1 MKCQFFSTNTSL
13 PSPNPG
19 ARRLRPK
26 WQLDEGSHIFS
37 ILFSLLSQFTT
48 FAPMKREIKGNAC
61 VFCASSA
68 SIDSRYLDAAR
79 ELGTLLARRGWRCV
93 NGGGAVGLMGAVTD
107 GTLDAGGE
115 VTGVIPKFMVDNGW
129 CYDRLEDVIVTADM
143 HQRKQMMSEMADA
156 VIALPG
162 GVGTLEELLETLTW
176 RQLSLVKVPVIILN
190 TLGYYDPLL
199 AMLGHA
205 INEGF
210 MKPVHSRLWSVAS
223 TPLEAIDML
232 EHAETIEFESKY

>member
-1 MKCQFFSTNTSL
+1 
-13 PSPNPG
+13 
-19 ARRLRPK
+19 
-26 WQLDEGSHIFS
+26 
-37 ILFSLLSQFTT
+37 
-48 FAPMKREIKGNAC
+48 MKREIKGNVC

-68 SIDSRYLDAAR
+68 NIDERYLADAR
-79 ELGTLLARRGWRCV
+79 ELGNLLAQGGWRCV

-143 HQRKQMMSEMADA
+143 HQRKYMMSEMADA
-156 VIALPG
+156 IIAMPG

-176 RQLSLVKVPVIILN
+176 RQLGLVKVPVIILN
-190 TLGYYDPLL
+190 TLGYFDQLI

-205 INEGF
+205 IDEGF
-210 MKPVHSRLWSVAS
+210 MKPSHAQLWTVAD
-223 TPLEAIDML
+223 TPAEAIAML
-232 EHAETIEFESKY
+232 ENVKPVSFESKY

>member
-1 MKCQFFSTNTSL
+1 
-13 PSPNPG
+13 
-19 ARRLRPK
+19 
-26 WQLDEGSHIFS
+26 
-37 ILFSLLSQFTT
+37 
-48 FAPMKREIKGNAC
+48 MKREIKGNVC

-68 SIDSRYLDAAR
+68 NIDERYLADAR
-79 ELGTLLARRGWRCV
+79 ELGNLLAQGGWRCV

-129 CYDRLEDVIVTADM
+129 CYDRLMDVVVTADM
-143 HQRKQMMSEMADA
+143 HQRKQMMSNMADA

-176 RQLSLVKVPVIILN
+176 RQLGLVKVPIIILN

-199 AMLGHA
+199 AMLRHA
-205 INEGF
+205 IDEGF
-210 MKPVHSRLWSVAS
+210 MKPSHGQLWQVAV
-223 TPLEAIDML
+223 TPADAVALLDDNSPVA
-232 EHAETIEFESKY
+232 FESKY

>member
-1 MKCQFFSTNTSL
+1 
-13 PSPNPG
+13 
-19 ARRLRPK
+19 
-26 WQLDEGSHIFS
+26 
-37 ILFSLLSQFTT
+37 
-48 FAPMKREIKGNAC
+48 MKRETRGNVC

-68 SIDSRYLDAAR
+68 NIDSRYLAAAR
-79 ELGTLLARRGWRCV
+79 ELGALLARDGWRCV

-107 GTLDAGGE
+107 GALDAGGE

-129 CYDRLEDVIVTADM
+129 CYDRLEDVIITADM

-176 RQLSLVKVPVIILN
+176 RQLGLVKVPVIILN
-190 TLGYYDPLL
+190 TTGYYDGLL

-205 INEGF
+205 IDEGF
-210 MKPVHSRLWSVAS
+210 MKPSHAQLWQVAT
-223 TPLEAIDML
+223 TPDEALALLNNSKPVD
-232 EHAETIEFESKY
+232 FESKY

>member
-1 MKCQFFSTNTSL
+1 
-13 PSPNPG
+13 
-19 ARRLRPK
+19 
-26 WQLDEGSHIFS
+26 
-37 ILFSLLSQFTT
+37 
-48 FAPMKREIKGNAC
+48 MKREIRGNVC

-68 SIDSRYLDAAR
+68 NIDKHYLADAR
-79 ELGTLLARRGWRCV
+79 ELGTLLAQGGWRCV

-129 CYDRLEDVIVTADM
+129 CYDRLMDVVVTADM
-143 HQRKQMMSEMADA
+143 HQRKQMMSNMADA

-176 RQLSLVKVPVIILN
+176 RQLGLVKVPIIILN

-199 AMLGHA
+199 AMLRHA
-205 INEGF
+205 IDEGF
-210 MKPVHSRLWSVAS
+210 MKPSHGQLWQVAA
-223 TPLEAIDML
+223 TPADAVALLDDNSPVA
-232 EHAETIEFESKY
+232 FESKY